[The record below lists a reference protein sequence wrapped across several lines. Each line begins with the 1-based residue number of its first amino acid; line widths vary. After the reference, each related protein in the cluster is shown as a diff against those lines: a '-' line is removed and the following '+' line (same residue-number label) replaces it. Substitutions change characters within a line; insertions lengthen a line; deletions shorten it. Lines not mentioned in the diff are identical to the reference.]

1 MALYPLNSK
10 CGTRELDNFQPQGTP
25 VGVSLAP
32 GPDGKPGGSYQFT
45 GNADSYIEFPNDGG
59 LDVKHSF
66 TLLCWVYPE
75 SSEGPLF
82 HYGTDTERGKRQGDC
97 VSGTMMIFYQNCAE
111 LRLITFACTQN
122 VPTTPRRR
130 YQVNSRWKS
139 NP

>member
-1 MALYPLNSK
+1 MVIRFFVPLVAVYVPEPVALYPLNA
-10 CGTRELDNFQPQGTP
+10 TYTTQEINNRQPQGTS

-82 HYGTDTERGKRQGDC
+82 HYGVTKWGECKDANLLT
-97 VSGTMMIFYQNCAE
+97 I
-111 LRLITFACTQN
+111 I
-122 VPTTPRRR
+122 
-130 YQVNSRWKS
+130 
-139 NP
+139 